1 MHWGLWVAIA
11 LLAGGSA
18 VRLALAWM
26 NVRHTDGAVTAHAG
40 WIRDAL
46 GVDEPAAIVSYLTA
60 RTRAGAVSTLLTT
73 AAVIAVLATGT
84 LGAAVR
90 WLDATAGSAP
100 LAVVG
105 LAVAAVVASQ
115 LLDAPVGYHVTF
127 GIEERFGFNRQ
138 DRRGWLTDQ
147 LLSLGVG
154 VLLTAA
160 VAGALVTLVVLLP
173 TWWPLA
179 VIAAMTA
186 LSVGMLVVYPRVI
199 APLFND
205 FSPVTDE
212 AVATAVEETLEAAG
226 VTCEQVYIMDASRRS
241 AHANAYFVGFGE
253 TKRVVL
259 FDTLLQQMEL
269 PQVQAVLAHE
279 LAHWQR
285 GHIWRRLAASVAVT
299 AAVVGVVWA
308 LTRQPWLYAAFAV
321 PTEPAYG
328 AVLALLYV
336 GPLQLV
342 FAPVLNQRSR
352 QHEWEADA
360 DAVRLT
366 GSAEPLWGA
375 LQTLSAENLANP
387 FQHPWYAAV
396 MMGHPPIA
404 ERLRRLREHEAQATS
419 NEAATSA

>member
-1 MHWGLWVAIA
+1 MHWAVAIAIA
-11 LLAGGSA
+11 LLAGGTV

-26 NVRHTDGAVTAHAG
+26 NVRHTRRAVDAHAG
-40 WIRDAL
+40 WVREQL
-46 GVDEPAAIVSYLTA
+46 GVDEPAAIAGYLTA

-84 LGAAVR
+84 LGAAIR
-90 WLDATAGSAP
+90 WLDAVLPGVP
-100 LAVVG
+100 VAVAG
-105 LAVAAVVASQ
+105 LAVAAVAASQ

-147 LLSLGVG
+147 LLSLAVG
-154 VLLTAA
+154 VVLAGA
-160 VAGALVTLVVLLP
+160 VAAALGLVVVTLP
-173 TWWPLA
+173 TWWPIA

-199 APLFND
+199 APLFNE
-205 FSPVTDE
+205 FSPVEDD
-212 AVATAVEETLEAAG
+212 AVADAVAATLEAAG
-226 VTCEQVYIMDASRRS
+226 VTCEQVYVMDASRRS
-241 AHANAYFVGFGE
+241 AHANAYFVGFGQ

-259 FDTLLQQMEL
+259 FDTLLEQLAL
-269 PQVQAVLAHE
+269 PEVQAVLAHE

-285 GHIWRRLAASVAVT
+285 GHIWRRLAMSVGST

-308 LTRQPWLYAAFAV
+308 LTTQPWLYTAFGV

-342 FAPVLNQRSR
+342 LTPLQQQRSR

-366 GSAEPLWGA
+366 GGADALWGA

-387 FQHPWYAAV
+387 FPHPWYAAV

-404 ERLRRLREHEAQATS
+404 ERLRRLRDADPQAMS
-419 NEAATSA
+419 NDAATSA

>member
-1 MHWGLWVAIA
+1 MHWGVAAAIA
-11 LLAGGSA
+11 LLTIGTA
-18 VRLALAWM
+18 VRLALAWG
-26 NVRHTDGAVTAHAG
+26 NVRHTQVAVAAHAG

-46 GVDEPAAIVSYLTA
+46 GVDEPAAIASYLTA

-147 LLSLGVG
+147 LLSLAVGGV
-154 VLLTAA
+154 LTAA
-160 VAGALVTLVVLLP
+160 VVGALAALIVALP
-173 TWWPLA
+173 TWWPVA
-179 VIAAMTA
+179 VVAATAA

-199 APLFND
+199 APLFNE
-205 FSPVTDE
+205 FRPVEDD
-212 AVATAVEETLEAAG
+212 AVAGAVEEVLEAAG

-259 FDTLLQQMEL
+259 FDTLLQQL
-269 PQVQAVLAHE
+269 SLSQVQAVLAHE

-285 GHIWRRLAASVAVT
+285 GHIWRRLAAGVGVT
-299 AAVVGVVWA
+299 AATVAVVWA
-308 LTRQPWLYAAFAV
+308 LTQQPWLYAAFAI
-321 PTEPAYG
+321 PTEAVYG
-328 AVLALLYV
+328 AAVALLYV
-336 GPLQLV
+336 GPLQLAA
-342 FAPVLNQRSR
+342 APLQNHLSR

-360 DAVRLT
+360 EAVRLS
-366 GSAEPLWGA
+366 GGAEPLWGA

-387 FQHPWYAAV
+387 FPHPWYAAV

-404 ERLRRLREHEAQATS
+404 ERLRRLRERGDQATS